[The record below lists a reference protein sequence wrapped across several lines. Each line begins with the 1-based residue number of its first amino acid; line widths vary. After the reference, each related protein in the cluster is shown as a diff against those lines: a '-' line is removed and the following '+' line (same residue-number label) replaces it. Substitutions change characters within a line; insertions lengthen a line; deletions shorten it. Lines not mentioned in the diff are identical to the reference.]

1 MKISYMVVVFILGS
15 LILYSIIKGKGN
27 LKVSLIELFRAFL
40 SVFSLMGFILTC
52 TGSFFQ
58 GISASMKEIDE
69 DLKLDKLKKDEDLK
83 EEFRLVFNTVY
94 QELKALHS
102 NDELT
107 KELLSDFYY
116 DSVSQTSKLVFKR
129 FMELTER
136 ESLIDRIKEVANAS
150 ILNSNYFITEIT
162 EPKLYPGSGGTYVS
176 NVIFDLNENN
186 ELRQRRLAEQ
196 VERENSEV
204 DSVESVLD

>member
-1 MKISYMVVVFILGS
+1 MCI
-15 LILYSIIKGKGN
+15 
-27 LKVSLIELFRAFL
+27 R
-40 SVFSLMGFILTC
+40 
-52 TGSFFQ
+52 
-58 GISASMKEIDE
+58 D
-69 DLKLDKLKKDEDLK
+69 
-83 EEFRLVFNTVY
+83 R
-94 QELKALHS
+94 HS

-136 ESLIDRIKEVANAS
+136 ERLIDRIKEVANAS